1 MKGIPT
7 LYNHPCIVMKLFQ
20 VLRQPFKSL
29 ISPAGLC
36 KYDTHVT
43 KKIVRRKNTGKKTS
57 YFNCLIY
64 HAFALKCK
72 WKGNQPSSNIPVC
85 LIADFV
91 KQFLIRCTIG
101 FQYKFMDS
109 SCKEILLFK

>member
-57 YFNCLIY
+57 YFNCLSPS
-64 HAFALKCK
+64 ALIITLKPFEPLQSVIK
-72 WKGNQPSSNIPVC
+72 NINKLVYTY
-85 LIADFV
+85 LIH
-91 KQFLIRCTIG
+91 QISQL
-101 FQYKFMDS
+101 
-109 SCKEILLFK
+109 